1 MKASGYLAALV
12 RAHLAANPP
21 LATSELAS
29 LKKSIDVLASLG
41 PLLAQIGRNPAL
53 SGPGLEDLRQSISR
67 LRTAVA
73 VLEQRTHEL
82 VRTALFSW
90 ETRR

>member
-1 MKASGYLAALV
+1 LRPW

-21 LATSELAS
+21 LGTVELAS
-29 LKKSIDVLASLG
+29 LKQSIDVLASLG

-53 SGPGLEDLRQSISR
+53 GGPGLEDLRHSISR

-82 VRTALFSW
+82 VRMALISW
-90 ETRR
+90 ESRR